1 MTGNKLSNETRQR
14 MEVMCRTT
22 DGFEIAEA
30 DLRLRGPGDL
40 EGTQQSG
47 LAFDLKIASLAK
59 DGQILEL
66 ARTWAKEIIEHDA
79 MLEAQQNG
87 IIRRRMQVLFAGKID
102 WSMIS

>member
-1 MTGNKLSNETRQR
+1 
-14 MEVMCRTT
+14 MCRTT

-59 DGQILEL
+59 DGMILET
-66 ARTWAKEIIEHDA
+66 ARNWAKQIVEADP
-79 MLEAQQNG
+79 MLESQPNG
-87 IIRRRMQVLFAGKID
+87 ILRRRMQTLFAGKVD